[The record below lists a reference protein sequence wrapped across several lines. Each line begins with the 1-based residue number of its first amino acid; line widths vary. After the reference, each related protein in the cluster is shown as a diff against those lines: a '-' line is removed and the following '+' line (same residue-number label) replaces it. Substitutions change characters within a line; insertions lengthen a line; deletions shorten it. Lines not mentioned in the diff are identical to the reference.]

1 MGDNVAKEANSG
13 QKDKVFWVLW
23 AIEMLVMLLWLWD
36 ELKLE
41 FLSVNP
47 FIYLGFIILLVSLVI
62 KKVAGMDKLALLMVS
77 VPGLLLG
84 IMALFLLM
92 VLAINTFAGPIRWN

>member
-62 KKVAGMDKLALLMVS
+62 KKDFIRERLINAVADTIKKIMPEHMLNERLKKFSIKL
-77 VPGLLLG
+77 
-84 IMALFLLM
+84 
-92 VLAINTFAGPIRWN
+92 